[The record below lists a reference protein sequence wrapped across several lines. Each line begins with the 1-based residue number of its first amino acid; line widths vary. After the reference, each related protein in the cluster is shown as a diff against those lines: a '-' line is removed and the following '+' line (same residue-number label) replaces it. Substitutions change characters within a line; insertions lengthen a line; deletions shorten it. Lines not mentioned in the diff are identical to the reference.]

1 MNPELITIPEG
12 QLFEYL
18 VNLNGPV
25 MEHDLIKSFLLASTE
40 TGDRQTLFV
49 KHFSL
54 YHALYKL
61 KFSAGSKGYYI
72 HLDCMRIR
80 MVRIPAPGRC
90 RHYDPESGAF
100 CSNDAHADYC
110 EVHEA
115 CYRHS
120 RSSMTF
126 DYLQDFYCDSENI
139 TFGDSDLL
147 VRIMSGVKLY
157 GFRKRDVDSAL
168 DFFGI
173 QKPGRKIITKR
184 YRELAGKYH
193 PDRCGGSD
201 EMMKRLNSSYM
212 ILKDVFV
219 V

>member
-1 MNPELITIPEG
+1 MNPELIAIPED

-18 VNLNGPV
+18 VNLDGPV
-25 MEHDLIKSFLLASTE
+25 MEHDLIKNFLMAG
-40 TGDRQTLFV
+40 TGAGHEHTLFV

-61 KFSAGSKGYYI
+61 KFSAGSEGYYL

-80 MVRIPAPGRC
+80 LVHIPGSGMC

-100 CSNDAHADYC
+100 CSNDAHGDYC
-110 EVHEA
+110 ELHESG
-115 CYRHS
+115 YVNY

-126 DYLQDFYCDSENI
+126 DFLQDFYCDRENI
-139 TFGDSDLL
+139 TFGDSELL
-147 VRIMSGVKLY
+147 RRIMCGIRVYS
-157 GFRKRDVDSAL
+157 FRRSDIDMAL
-168 DFFGI
+168 KFFGI
-173 QKPGRKIITKR
+173 HKPGRKIITMR

-193 PDRCGGSD
+193 PDRCGGSE

-212 ILKDVFV
+212 ILKDVFIV
-219 V
+219 

>member
-1 MNPELITIPEG
+1 MNPELIVIPEE
-12 QLFEYL
+12 QLFGYL
-18 VNLNGPV
+18 VNLDGPV
-25 MEHDLIKSFLLASTE
+25 MEHDLIKNLLVPV
-40 TGDRQTLFV
+40 TGACEQHTLFV

-61 KFSAGSKGYYI
+61 KFSAGSEGYYL

-80 MVRIPAPGRC
+80 LVRIPGPGRC
-90 RHYDPESGAF
+90 GHYDAESGNF
-100 CSNDAHADYC
+100 CPEDAHGDYC
-110 EVHEA
+110 DLHEA
-115 CYRHS
+115 AYAHY

-126 DYLQDFYCDSENI
+126 DYLQDFYCDRENI
-139 TFGDSDLL
+139 TFGDSELL
-147 VRIMSGVKLY
+147 ERIMSGIKVY
-157 GFRKRDVDSAL
+157 SFRRRDIDTAL
-168 DFFGI
+168 EFFGI
-173 QKPGRKIITKR
+173 HKPGRKIITRR

-193 PDRCGGSD
+193 PDRCGGSE